1 MDDVTPKRIS
11 KLLKEQNIQR
21 KVFQEDLGFSKNAV
35 SEWMS
40 GFTKSYRKKL
50 PEIAKYLNVSIE
62 YLLGETDIKE
72 KPVTDNGN
80 GLSEEKKQLI
90 ELIQLADDETI
101 ALLLQLAR
109 KIRDQ
114 RPE

>member
-1 MDDVTPKRIS
+1 MNMDDVTPKRIS

-72 KPVTDNGN
+72 K
-80 GLSEEKKQLI
+80 KQLI